1 MTKTKNHINSA
12 RTLSQEYLSNPFWRS
27 AAIFVIGLIV
37 GWFIFGWVLFPV
49 RYTNVWPNELH
60 PEAVND
66 YLLMTAE
73 AYAATGDLRAA
84 GKRLRYWEPEELA
97 PMIDDLAES
106 LNATNPT
113 DAAYLQKLSHDLNLS
128 AHHQEQNQPSNRGR
142 NFGWLLALVLGL
154 GVLAALIYLAER
166 FGWIGRGE
174 QPQPEEASPPPA
186 TAVQTQSEAPQEVL
200 IPLVEGEVE
209 DEEEGADADGIH
221 QEPASVSAPPP
232 PDDEEAAPLTDVATH
247 ILRFDGD
254 PAFNTIVAIEH
265 DDEYLGEYGLSA
277 GQTAPA
283 NPNLVVSLD
292 VWLFDKSDTQTTDV
306 ALVPPVVAA
315 DPDLQARYARETMP
329 LLPLKEGQI
338 ILLQTAEL
346 RLEGRVRRVQYG
358 AVTADGVPVIE
369 SAEIEMAGRQR

>member
-1 MTKTKNHINSA
+1 MTKTKNHIDNA
-12 RTLSQEYLSNPFWRS
+12 RAMSQAYLSRPFWRT
-27 AAIFVIGLIV
+27 AAIFAIGLVV

-73 AYAATGDLRAA
+73 SYAATGDLRTAA
-84 GKRLRYWEPEELA
+84 KRLRYWEPEELST
-97 PMIDDLAES
+97 MIGDLTQS
-106 LNATNPT
+106 LQATDPT
-113 DAAYLQKLSHDLNLS
+113 DAAYLQKLSQNLNLAS
-128 AHHQEQNQPSNRGR
+128 TPPRQKPPSNQGR
-142 NFGWLLALVLGL
+142 SFGWLLALVLGL
-154 GVLAALIYLAER
+154 GVLAALIYMAER
-166 FGWIGRGE
+166 FGWIGRRE
-174 QPQPEEASPPPA
+174 QPQPAQASPPPA
-186 TAVQTQSEAPQEVL
+186 AAAPLQTPAQQEVL
-200 IPLVEGEVE
+200 IPLVDG
-209 DEEEGADADGIH
+209 EEGDVNDAIDH
-221 QEPASVSAPPP
+221 PEPIAVSAPAPP
-232 PDDEEAAPLTDVATH
+232 EEEESLPSPDVESH

-254 PAFNTIVAIEH
+254 PAFNTIVAIES

-315 DPDLQARYARETMP
+315 DPDLQNRYTRENMT

-358 AVTADGVPVIE
+358 AVTSDGVPVIE
-369 SAEIEMAGRQR
+369 SAEIEMVGRRR